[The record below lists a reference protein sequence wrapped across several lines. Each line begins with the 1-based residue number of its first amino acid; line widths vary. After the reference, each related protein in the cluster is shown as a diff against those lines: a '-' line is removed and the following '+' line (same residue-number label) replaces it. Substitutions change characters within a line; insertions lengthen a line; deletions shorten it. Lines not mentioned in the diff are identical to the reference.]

1 MDIDLT
7 FSGGGGRCFAHIGVL
22 RALEE
27 GGYTV
32 RSLSACSTGAIL
44 AALVAAGH
52 SWEEMRGA
60 FDNQTLLNHLS
71 FSSAGGA
78 FDQDAIREQ
87 IAELLPDTFAELK
100 LPLVVTATDLQNGEM
115 LVLSEGD
122 LLSALLGSNAFP
134 GLFNPV
140 KREGR
145 WLMDGGVLNNVP
157 NDVLPEHPERGRRP
171 HIVVDVSSLE
181 DEPVDLEPSD
191 NPLRRGLEAVTQKFT
206 LPSVLMR
213 KAFLIAQGEIVKRR
227 LADIPPDLLIT
238 PDFPKDYSIFDFH
251 RLDEALDI
259 GYNAAN
265 EALKTF
271 KLDSNAG

>member
-1 MDIDLT
+1 MEIDLT

-22 RALEE
+22 RALDEH
-27 GGYTV
+27 GYTV

-52 SWEEMRGA
+52 SWEKMRGA

-87 IAELLPDTFAELK
+87 IDGLLPDTFAELK

-140 KREGR
+140 KREGL

-157 NDVLPEHPERGRRP
+157 NDVLPKHPEQERP
-171 HIVVDVSSLE
+171 HIVVDVSPPE
-181 DEPVDLEPSD
+181 DKPVDLEPSD
-191 NPLRRGLEAVTQKFT
+191 NPLKRGLEAVTQKFT

-213 KAFLIAQGEIVKRR
+213 KAFLIAQGEIIERR
-227 LADIPPDLLIT
+227 LADVPPDLLIR
-238 PDFPKDYSIFDFH
+238 PDFPEGYTIFDFH

-259 GYNAAN
+259 GYQAAN
-265 EALKTF
+265 EALKTS
-271 KLDSNAG
+271 KPSKSG